1 MNLPPTS
8 ISDINTFLA
17 LTATI
22 SAILFGSLLWRLSKI
37 FGSKEQVTDHET
49 RIRDLEKRVAR
60 ISDTK

>member
-1 MNLPPTS
+1 MSLPPTS

-37 FGSKEQVTDHET
+37 FGSKEQVQDHET
-49 RIRDLEKRVAR
+49 RIREIEKKVSR
-60 ISDTK
+60 IDTNK